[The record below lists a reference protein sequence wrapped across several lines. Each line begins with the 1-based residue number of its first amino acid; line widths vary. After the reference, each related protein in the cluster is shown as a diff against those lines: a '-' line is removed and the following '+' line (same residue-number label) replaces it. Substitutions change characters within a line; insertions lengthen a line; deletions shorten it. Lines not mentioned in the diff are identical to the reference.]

1 MTPRV
6 AKVPGSKWRLAEWY
20 VAHLPARPVYLEP
33 YFGSGAVLFNKPR
46 SATEIVSDIDGR
58 VVALFRCL
66 RDRPKE
72 LARVVEL
79 TPWAR
84 GEWEACRCAPDA
96 DNDLELAR
104 QFLVCSWQS
113 HGLRSLTRSGWRS
126 DGPSGRR
133 GKSVAREWADLP
145 DKIMMVTRRL
155 QGVHIENRP
164 ALDMIRRYRGP
175 EVVIFNDSP
184 YPRHSV
190 HGKRDALYRHE
201 MLEPEKHEELLG
213 ELLLH
218 PGPVLTCSYRND
230 LYDGILL
237 GAGWVVVEAQTT
249 AEHGQVRVEALYL
262 NPIAAASRPRE
273 QLSFLGEEAF
283 G

>member
-6 AKVPGSKWRLAEWY
+6 AKVPGSKWRLADWY

-46 SATEIVSDIDGR
+46 SATEIVSDVDGR
-58 VVALFRCL
+58 VVALFKCL
-66 RDRPKE
+66 RDRPDD
-72 LARVVEL
+72 LARVVSL

-84 GEWEACRCAPDA
+84 GEWEACRTAPDA
-96 DNDLELAR
+96 VDELELAR
-104 QFLVCSWQS
+104 QFLVSSWQS
-113 HGLRSLTRSGWRS
+113 HGLRSLTRSGWRH

-145 DKIMMVTRRL
+145 EKILMVTRRL

-164 ALDMIRRYRGP
+164 ALDMLRRYRGP
-175 EVVIFNDSP
+175 EVVVFDDPP
-184 YPRHSV
+184 YPRLSV
-190 HGKRDALYRHE
+190 HGERDALYRHE
-201 MLEPEKHEELLG
+201 MLEPDQHEEHLA

-230 LYDGILL
+230 LYDGTLL
-237 GAGWVVVEAQTT
+237 GAGWMVVEAQTT

-273 QLSFLGEEAF
+273 QLGLLLLEDA
-283 G
+283 